1 MSEDNAFSPKAR
13 LTVCIDFKSPH
24 AWLAVQPT
32 RALEAELGI
41 AADWLPVL
49 TRVSATPRVATLS
62 DDRGTRHRHMRAEY
76 YERDLQRYA
85 NLRGLPLGRAS
96 RRDDSTLASIGL
108 LWVKRTGHAAE
119 QRYIDGVFSRYFTH
133 GQPIA
138 LASSDAIA
146 AVVALAGADPD
157 GFASFIAEGGAART
171 GAAELAALQVQLH
184 AAGLSQAPSYLVDGD
199 LFNGRAHLPMI
210 RWLLT
215 DRRGPAPV

>member
-1 MSEDNAFSPKAR
+1 MSDDSAFAPTSR

-49 TRVSATPRVATLS
+49 ARAPVGPRVATAS

-85 NLRGLPLGRAS
+85 ALRGLPLGRAS
-96 RRDDSTLASIGL
+96 RSDDSNLAAIGL
-108 LWVKRTGHAAE
+108 LWLKRTARELEAH
-119 QRYIDGVFSRYFTH
+119 YIDGVFSSYFTH
-133 GQPIA
+133 GEPIA
-138 LASSDAIA
+138 LASLGAIA
-146 AVVALAGADPD
+146 AIVAAAGAD
-157 GFASFIAEGGAART
+157 AEGYAAFAT
-171 GAAELAALQVQLH
+171 QSGPAELATLQNALN

-199 LFNGRAHLPMI
+199 VFNGRAHLPMI
-210 RWLLT
+210 GWLLNN
-215 DRRGPAPV
+215 RRGPQPI